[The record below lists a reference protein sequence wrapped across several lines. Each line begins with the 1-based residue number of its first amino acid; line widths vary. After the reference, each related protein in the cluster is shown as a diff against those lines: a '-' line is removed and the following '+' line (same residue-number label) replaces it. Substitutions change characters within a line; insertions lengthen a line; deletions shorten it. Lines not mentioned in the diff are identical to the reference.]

1 MRYETDIPEYLDC
14 TAMAKLMRISR
25 SRLYQ
30 LINDAVVLQPAYLIA
45 NRRPVFTREMAVR
58 NLMVKEQNVGI
69 NGRVIMFYASRRND
83 PVAWKPRP
91 APIKKVQEMKQPKV
105 EKHTELIEALQAL
118 GIEKITA
125 EQVDAAITKCF
136 PGGTADIGD
145 DNILRAVF
153 RHLKCQNYE
162 HKHRT

>member
-1 MRYETDIPEYLDC
+1 MRYEMDVPEYIDC

-30 LINDAVVLQPAYLIA
+30 LIDGDVILRPVYLIV
-45 NRRPVFTREMAVR
+45 NKRPVFTREMAVR
-58 NLMVKEQNVGI
+58 NLMVREQNVGI

-83 PVAWKPRP
+83 AVAWKPRP
-91 APIKKVQEMKQPKV
+91 TPIKRVQEKKQPKV
-105 EKHTELIEALQAL
+105 EQHAKLIEALEAL

-125 EQVDAAITKCF
+125 EQVDAAIRKCF
-136 PGGTADIGD
+136 PNGTADIGD